1 MAERAIGFCVR
12 DHVRTPT
19 ANGTCRECHREG
31 ARLRMRLARVYRT
44 LARHDEHCDLLR
56 AECAERAELLVRIDI
71 RTRALNAWRG
81 LGLPLTGVA

>member
-1 MAERAIGFCVR
+1 MGIRVSFCVR
-12 DHVRTPT
+12 DHPRTPT

-44 LARHDEHCDLLR
+44 LARHDGQCGLPKT
-56 AECAERAELLVRIDI
+56 ECATRAALLERIQA
-71 RTRALNAWRG
+71 RTRALNAWRA